1 MTDQALARS
10 VMYDVQ
16 AAMGATFTSFWG
28 WIWTESFGDV
38 IGEHRAIR
46 EGVGAADVSSLIEWE
61 WTGPDSLVAAQR
73 ACTNDILG
81 LSVGQIRY
89 GPFLDAYGKMID
101 DATVFRL
108 ADDRCWVMTNR
119 WDLQEHFAEVTH
131 GLDVTIKDVTLE
143 MPLIQVQGPR
153 SRELLSKLTPIDLAP
168 LKYFRFIPEKVE
180 IGGVP
185 VWISRTG
192 FTGELG
198 YELFVSPE
206 DAPGLWSTVV
216 EAGATPYGT
225 AAANI
230 QRIESGIVVYEED
243 YAPGALTPY
252 DVSWDRLVALSR
264 DFLGREALEGVADN
278 PPRRM
283 KTLKVEGDRVPDANA
298 TVLKGDAPVGT
309 LTSPTLSPAYGVIG
323 LAILDSEAAHE
334 GNQLDVVTGDGERL
348 RAAVHT
354 LPIYDP
360 KRRRPRI

>member
-1 MTDQALARS
+1 MTDQALAKS

-28 WIWTESFGDV
+28 WIWTESFGDAL
-38 IGEHRAIR
+38 GEHRAIR
-46 EGVGAADVSSLIEWE
+46 EGVGAVDVSSLIEWE
-61 WTGPDSLVAAQR
+61 WTGPDSLLAAQR
-73 ACTNDILG
+73 LCTNDILG
-81 LSVGQIRY
+81 LSIGQIRY
-89 GPFLDAYGKMID
+89 GPFLDADGKMID
-101 DATVFRL
+101 DGTIWRL
-108 ADDRCWVMTNR
+108 GDDRCWVMTNR

-153 SRELLSKLTPIDLAP
+153 SRELLSKLTSVDLAS
-168 LKYFRFIPEKVE
+168 LKYFRFIPEQVE

-185 VWISRTG
+185 VWIGRTG

-198 YELFVSPE
+198 FELFVSPA

-225 AAANI
+225 AAANT

-264 DFLGREALEGVADN
+264 DFVGREALEGLADN

-283 KTLKVEGDRVPDANA
+283 KTLKFEGEFVPEANA
-298 TVLKGDAPVGT
+298 TVLNGDTPVGT
-309 LTSPTLSPAYGVIG
+309 LTSPTFSPDFGVIG
-323 LAILDSEAAHE
+323 LAILEAEAAHE
-334 GNQLDVVTGDGERL
+334 GKQLDVVAGDETRL

-360 KRRRPRI
+360 DRKRPRM

>member
-38 IGEHRAIR
+38 SAEHRAIR
-46 EGVGAADVSSLIEWE
+46 AGVGAADVSSVINWE
-61 WTGPDSLVAAQR
+61 LAGPDSLPAAQR
-73 ACTNDILG
+73 LCTNDILG

-89 GPFLDAYGKMID
+89 GPLLDADGKMID
-101 DATVFRL
+101 DATFWRL
-108 ADDRCWVMTNR
+108 ADGRCWIMSNR

-131 GLDVTIKDVTLE
+131 GLDVTIEDLTLE

-153 SRELLSKLTPIDLAP
+153 SRELLAGLTSVDISP
-168 LKYFRFIPEKVE
+168 LKYFRFIPEQVE
-180 IGGVP
+180 VCGVP
-185 VWISRTG
+185 VWLSRTG

-198 YELFVSPE
+198 YELFVAPE
-206 DAPGLWSTVV
+206 DAPGLWSSVV

-230 QRIESGIVVYEED
+230 QRIESGIVVYEDD
-243 YAPGALTPY
+243 YPPGKLTPY
-252 DVSWDRLVALSR
+252 DVSWDRLVALGR
-264 DFLGREALEGVADN
+264 DFLGREALEGLADN

-283 KTLKVEGDRVPDANA
+283 KTLKVEGDRVPDRNA
-298 TVLKGDAPVGT
+298 AVLDGDTRVGT
-309 LTSPTLSPAYGVIG
+309 LTSPTPSFDFGVIG
-323 LAILDSEAAHE
+323 LAILDSGAARE
-334 GNQLDVVTGDGERL
+334 GGRLDVATGDGERL
-348 RAAVHT
+348 EAVVHT

-360 KRRRPRI
+360 ERKRPRV